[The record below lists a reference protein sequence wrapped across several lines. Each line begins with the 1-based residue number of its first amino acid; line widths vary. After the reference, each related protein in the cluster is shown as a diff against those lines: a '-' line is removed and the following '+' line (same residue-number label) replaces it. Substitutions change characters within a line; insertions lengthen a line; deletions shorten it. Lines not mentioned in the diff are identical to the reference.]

1 MPTVAQRL
9 KALEDDVTK
18 IKADLAAYF
27 GASSRADRHKQ
38 RDRLKGKY

>member
-9 KALEDDVTK
+9 KALEDDVAK
-18 IKADLAAYF
+18 IKADLAAYL
-27 GASSRADRHKQ
+27 GASSRSDRHKV